1 VRATIWGC
9 RGSLASPGASK
20 LKYGG
25 DTSCVEMQLDDGTLI
40 ILDAGTGI
48 RELGAKIAGDT
59 NEVHLL
65 LTHLHMDH
73 VEGFPFFSLLWTPGA
88 DVHVWGPPSPM
99 LSLKERLARYMSP
112 PLFPIDVHDVPSSCG
127 FHDLPTEPWTI
138 GSATV
143 TAIPI
148 EHPGPTVGFRI
159 EENGRTFAY
168 MPDHEPAIL
177 SDFRN
182 ESPDWIDGFAIADGA
197 DVLLHD
203 AQYTPEEYETR
214 RGWGHSSYVD
224 AVAYAQVAGAKKLV
238 LFHHDPGHSD
248 TALED
253 MEAAAKALW
262 NGSGTPPILAAAE
275 MTMDLSAPAVAPT
288 PTA

>member
-1 VRATIWGC
+1 MRAKIWGC

-20 LKYGG
+20 LRYGG
-25 DTSCVEMQLDDGTLI
+25 DTSCVELRLDDGTLV

-48 RELGAKIAGDT
+48 RELGTQLSKDARD
-59 NEVHLL
+59 VHLL

-73 VEGFPFFSLLWTPGA
+73 VEGFPFFPLLWNPEGEF
-88 DVHVWGPPSPM
+88 HVWGPPSPM

-112 PLFPIDVHDVPSSCG
+112 PLFPIDVHDVPSSCH
-127 FHDLPTEPWTI
+127 FHDLPNEPWTI
-138 GSATV
+138 GSATI

-159 EENGRTFAY
+159 EEKGRIFAY
-168 MPDHEPAIL
+168 MPDHEPAVL

-182 ESPDWIDGFAIADGA
+182 ETPDWIDGFAIAEGA

-203 AQYTPEEYETR
+203 SQYTPDEYETR

-224 AVAYAQVAGAKKLV
+224 AVAYAKVTGAKKLIM
-238 LFHHDPGHSD
+238 FHHDPAHSD
-248 TALED
+248 DTLEA
-253 MEAAAKALW
+253 MEREAMNLW
-262 NGSGTPPILAAAE
+262 GNESAPPSLAATA
-275 MTMDLSAPAVAPT
+275 MTIDLSVPAVAPA
-288 PTA
+288 PSG